1 MQEFSQYGLLL
12 RNNKLGR
19 ITKCMKTLQE
29 FIQEYYSKITV
40 LNPAQLKDKTI
51 LITGASGL
59 IGSNLVAYLNF
70 LNEREELNLKIIAIH
85 RSSLEKWMPQ
95 SAKIRY
101 IQQDLTKTELLRNL
115 KFQYLIHCATYAQP
129 KKFLEYPKETVN
141 LNIDVLFDLLE
152 QAEKNRAIF
161 LYLSSAEIYGE
172 VDKTHIPINEAYFGN
187 VNTLADRAIYAES
200 KRLAETICFS
210 FSKKIKIKIA
220 RALIAYGPGV
230 KYDDKRVISE
240 FIKKAQED
248 GEIIMMDE
256 GLAER
261 TFCFITDMIEMLL
274 NIMLNGR
281 EIVYNVCGRD
291 TTTIKNLAGLIVR
304 ITQAKFNYKFKE
316 RAVKGTPLI
325 LTLDNNRYLSE
336 FKKKAFVSLNEGLVI
351 TSEWFRNLK
360 Q

>member
-1 MQEFSQYGLLL
+1 
-12 RNNKLGR
+12 
-19 ITKCMKTLQE
+19 MKTLQE
-29 FIQEYYSKITV
+29 FIQEYYPTITV
-40 LNPAQLKDKTI
+40 RNLAQLKNKTI

-59 IGSNLVAYLNF
+59 IGSNLVAYLDF
-70 LNEREELNLKIIAIH
+70 LNKKEKLNLKIIAIH

-95 SAKIRY
+95 SAKISY
-101 IQQDLTKTELLRNL
+101 IQQDLTKNEQVLSNRNKLLRNL

-129 KKFLEYPKETVN
+129 KKFLEYPKETVS

-152 QAEKNRAIF
+152 QSEKNRAIF

-172 VDKTHIPINEAYFGN
+172 VDKSHIPTNEAYFGN

-200 KRLAETICFS
+200 KRLAETICYL

-240 FIKKAQED
+240 FIKKAQEQK
-248 GEIIMMDE
+248 EIIMMDE
-256 GLAER
+256 GLAQR
-261 TFCFITDMIEMLL
+261 TFCFITDIIEMLL

-281 EIVYNVCGRD
+281 EIAYNVCGKD
-291 TTTIKNLAGLIVR
+291 TTTIRSLAKLIAQ

-336 FKKKAFVSLNEGLVI
+336 FKKKSFVSLNKGLVT

>member
-1 MQEFSQYGLLL
+1 
-12 RNNKLGR
+12 
-19 ITKCMKTLQE
+19 MKTLQE
-29 FIQEYYSKITV
+29 FIQEYYPAITIH
-40 LNPAQLKDKTI
+40 NFAQLKDKTI

-59 IGSNLVAYLNF
+59 IGSNLVAYLDF
-70 LNEREELNLKIIAIH
+70 LNERKELNLKIIAIY

-95 SAKIRY
+95 SVKIRY
-101 IQQDLTKTELLRNL
+101 IQQDLTKKPLRNL

-152 QAEKNRAIF
+152 KSEKNRATF

-172 VDKTHIPINEAYFGN
+172 ADKTHIPTNETYFGN
-187 VNTLADRAIYAES
+187 VNTLADRAIYTES
-200 KRLAETICFS
+200 KRLAETICYL

-240 FIKKAQED
+240 FIKQAQEKK
-248 GEIIMMDE
+248 EIIMMDE

-261 TFCFITDMIEMLL
+261 TFCFITDMIEILL
-274 NIMLNGR
+274 NIMLGGR
-281 EIVYNVCGRD
+281 EIAYNVCGKD
-291 TTTIKNLAGLIVR
+291 TTSIRSLAKLIAQ
-304 ITQAKFNYKFKE
+304 ITGARFNYKFKE
-316 RAVKGTPLI
+316 RADKGAPLI
-325 LTLDNNRYLSE
+325 LTLDSNRYISE
-336 FKKKAFVSLNEGLVI
+336 FKKKSFISLNKGLII

>member
-1 MQEFSQYGLLL
+1 
-12 RNNKLGR
+12 
-19 ITKCMKTLQE
+19 MKTLQE
-29 FIQEYYSKITV
+29 FIQEYYPTIAV
-40 LNPAQLKDKTI
+40 LNSTQLKNKTI

-59 IGSNLVAYLNF
+59 IGSNLVAYLDF
-70 LNEREELNLKIIAIH
+70 LNKREELNLKIIAIH
-85 RSSLEKWMPQ
+85 RSSLEKWMPR

-101 IQQDLTKTELLRNL
+101 IQLDLTENEQALSFGNEQVLSNRNKLLRNL

-129 KKFLEYPKETVN
+129 KKFLEYPKETVS
-141 LNIDVLFDLLE
+141 LNIDVLFNLLE
-152 QAEKNRAIF
+152 QSEKNRAIF

-172 VDKTHIPINEAYFGN
+172 ADRTHIPTNEAYFGN
-187 VNTLADRAIYAES
+187 VNTLTNRAIYAES
-200 KRLAETICFS
+200 KRLAETICYL
-210 FSKKIKIKIA
+210 FSKKIRIKIA

-248 GEIIMMDE
+248 GEITMMDE
-256 GLAER
+256 GLAQR

-274 NIMLNGR
+274 NIMLSGK
-281 EIVYNVCGRD
+281 EIAYNVCGKD
-291 TTTIKNLAGLIVR
+291 TTTIRGLAKFIAR

-351 TSEWFRNLK
+351 TSEWFKNLK